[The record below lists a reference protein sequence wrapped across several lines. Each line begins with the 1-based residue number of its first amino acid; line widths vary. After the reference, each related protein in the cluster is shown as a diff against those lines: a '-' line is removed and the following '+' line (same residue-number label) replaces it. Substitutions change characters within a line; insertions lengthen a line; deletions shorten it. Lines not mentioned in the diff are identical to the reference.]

1 MLIIISNLHRN
12 TIISIKGYRLPLKN
26 TKNKQMKKFITV
38 LVFSIVVITL
48 NSCKNANGAE
58 LSGGKGAIE
67 NTTPAY
73 ENWEIISES
82 DYSIS
87 YPKNWTLD
95 QSGTDGVAFMITSPS
110 ESDGDKFTQN
120 VNMVIEN
127 LGGEISLD
135 QYADAAVNQLKHE
148 FPNNYLKKEKKKF
161 NRIDYYKIIFFIN
174 QNGMDFK
181 LQQHYFVKNN
191 KAYVL
196 GFTTGI
202 DDFDKD
208 IALGEKILKTFK
220 LK

>member
-1 MLIIISNLHRN
+1 MKKLII
-12 TIISIKGYRLPLKN
+12 
-26 TKNKQMKKFITV
+26 V

-48 NSCKNANGAE
+48 NSCKQANGAE
-58 LSGGKGAIE
+58 LSKDKNLIE
-67 NTTPAY
+67 NSAPAY
-73 ENWEIISES
+73 DNWEVINGQ

-87 YPKNWTLD
+87 YPKNWALD
-95 QSGTDGVAFMITSPS
+95 QSGADGVTFMITSPT

-127 LGGEISLD
+127 IGEISLD
-135 QYADAAVNQLKHE
+135 QYADAAVNQLKHA
-148 FPNNYLKKEKKKF
+148 FPNNFLKKEKKTINK
-161 NRIDYYKIIFFIN
+161 IDYYKIIFFSE
-174 QNGMDFK
+174 QNGMGFK
-181 LQQHYFVKNN
+181 FQQHYFVKND

-208 IALGEKILKTFK
+208 IALGEKILKTFQ